1 MTDNN
6 NRTTTHKW
14 WRLAA
19 CCLAMML
26 PMASQ
31 AQKLTAQKTTI
42 DVGKTGFEQP
52 VTAEFEFRNKGIRR
66 LKIEKVDPDCNCTTV
81 DYPKTVIGMGEKF
94 VIRMTYD
101 SRQLGHFDKQAAIIS
116 NGTKKP
122 VYIRMKGVV
131 LADYQNV
138 TGNFPFEIGEL
149 RTDKNELEFDDV
161 NKGETPIQQIQ
172 VYNGSSKACRP
183 NLMHLPSYL
192 SAVVTPEVVA
202 PERTATISVTL
213 QSERVPAFGLTQSS
227 IYLAENPGDKAQP
240 ENLIGVSTVL
250 LPSFDGINNQVRMYA
265 PRVQLSKQK
274 VELVM
279 AGKSKK
285 RDVVMMTNV
294 GRSELKISSLQMF
307 TPGMRISLDKRT
319 LAPGET
325 ARLKVTVIQSEIRK
339 ARTQPR
345 ILMITNDPDSPK
357 IVIPIYA
364 K

>member
-1 MTDNN
+1 MTANN
-6 NRTTTHKW
+6 NKTATNR
-14 WRLAA
+14 WRNVAA
-19 CCLAMML
+19 CCLLALL

-31 AQKLTAQKTTI
+31 AQRLTVEKTTI

-52 VTAEFEFRNKGIRR
+52 ITAVFEFRNKGIRR
-66 LKIEKVDPDCNCTTV
+66 LKIEKVDPDCNCTAV

-94 VIRMTYD
+94 QIRMTYD
-101 SRQLGHFDKQAAIIS
+101 ARQLGHFDKQAAIIS

-122 VYIRMKGVV
+122 VYIRMKGIV
-131 LADYQNV
+131 LADYQDV
-138 TGNFPFEIGEL
+138 SGSFPFEIGEL

-161 NKGETPIQQIQ
+161 NKGEHPVQQIQ
-172 VYNGSSKACRP
+172 VYNGGSKACRP

-192 SAVVTPEVVA
+192 SATVVPEVVS
-202 PERTATISVTL
+202 PGRTATISVTL
-213 QSERVPAFGLTQSS
+213 QSERVPAFGLVQSS
-227 IYLAENPGDKAQP
+227 IYLAENPGDKAHAD
-240 ENLIGVSTVL
+240 NLIGVSTVL
-250 LPSFDGINNQVRMYA
+250 LPSFEGINDKVRQYA
-265 PRVQLSKQK
+265 PHMQLSKQK

-285 RDVVMMTNV
+285 RDVVMITNG

-325 ARLKVTVIQSEIRK
+325 ARLKVTVIASEIKK

-345 ILMITNDPDSPK
+345 ILMITNDPDQSK
-357 IVIPIYA
+357 IVIPVSA